1 VNNDRLHYRIRDGV
15 RHLAEKLRGKKI
27 SEGIEKAKKRAV
39 SAEEAGFRKT
49 KKQKEVYMV
58 NPKKFASEASEE
70 EMTQAFSEAD
80 LGTEDSH
87 RILQCKIK

>member
-1 VNNDRLHYRIRDGV
+1 VNTDRLHYRIRDGV

-39 SAEEAGFRKT
+39 SAENATKT

-58 NPKKFASEASEE
+58 NPKKFASEASQE

-80 LGTEDSH
+80 LDTEDLH